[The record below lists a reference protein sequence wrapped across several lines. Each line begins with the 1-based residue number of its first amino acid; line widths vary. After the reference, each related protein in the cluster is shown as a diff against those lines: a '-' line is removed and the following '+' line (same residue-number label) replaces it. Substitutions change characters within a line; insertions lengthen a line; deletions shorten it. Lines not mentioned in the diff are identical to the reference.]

1 ATMICIDN
9 SEWMRN
15 DDYSL
20 SRFEA
25 QARAHR
31 LGQKKDVLVLR
42 FETVQTVEE
51 QVRASAEHKL
61 AVANQS
67 ITVGFFDNNT
77 SAEDCREYLGSLL
90 WECKKEEVAP
100 VWDDDAVYWRNS
112 MHLLLLICL
121 CFFFVEK
128 PMMMSNG
135 CLVLEHLV

>member
-1 ATMICIDN
+1 MVLEATMICIDN

-77 SAEDCREYLGSLL
+77 RKLQNFT
-90 WECKKEEVAP
+90 
-100 VWDDDAVYWRNS
+100 AVYFLGLKVDAHGDKFAAKRMRRLTQRRAVDYTS
-112 MHLLLLICL
+112 TVVRYMQV
-121 CFFFVEK
+121 FFHV
-128 PMMMSNG
+128 
-135 CLVLEHLV
+135 

>member
-1 ATMICIDN
+1 MICIDN

-42 FETVQTVEE
+42 FEIVQTVEE

-67 ITVGFFDNNT
+67 ITVAYGDKFAAKRMRRLTQRRAVDYTSTVVRYMQVFFH
-77 SAEDCREYLGSLL
+77 
-90 WECKKEEVAP
+90 V
-100 VWDDDAVYWRNS
+100 
-112 MHLLLLICL
+112 
-121 CFFFVEK
+121 
-128 PMMMSNG
+128 
-135 CLVLEHLV
+135 

>member
-1 ATMICIDN
+1 MICIDN

-77 SAEDCREYLGSLL
+77 THGDKFAAKRMRRLTQRR
-90 WECKKEEVAP
+90 
-100 VWDDDAVYWRNS
+100 AVDYTS
-112 MHLLLLICL
+112 T
-121 CFFFVEK
+121 V
-128 PMMMSNG
+128 
-135 CLVLEHLV
+135 V

>member
-1 ATMICIDN
+1 MVLEATMICIDN

-25 QARAHR
+25 QTRAHR

-77 SAEDCREYLGSLL
+77 RQIGL
-90 WECKKEEVAP
+90 
-100 VWDDDAVYWRNS
+100 
-112 MHLLLLICL
+112 
-121 CFFFVEK
+121 FVE
-128 PMMMSNG
+128 
-135 CLVLEHLV
+135 L

>member
-1 ATMICIDN
+1 MVLEATMICIDN

-51 QVRASAEHKL
+51 QVRAFAEHKL

-77 SAEDCREYLGSLL
+77 RMRRLTQRR
-90 WECKKEEVAP
+90 
-100 VWDDDAVYWRNS
+100 AVDYTSTVVRH
-112 MHLLLLICL
+112 MQV
-121 CFFFVEK
+121 FFHV
-128 PMMMSNG
+128 
-135 CLVLEHLV
+135 

>member
-1 ATMICIDN
+1 MICIDN

-67 ITVGFFDNNT
+67 ITVGFFDKIQAHGDKFAAKRMRRLTQRRAVDYT
-77 SAEDCREYLGSLL
+77 STVVRYMQELQFHQTPLL
-90 WECKKEEVAP
+90 QF
-100 VWDDDAVYWRNS
+100 
-112 MHLLLLICL
+112 LLLPICRIPWL
-121 CFFFVEK
+121 QL
-128 PMMMSNG
+128 
-135 CLVLEHLV
+135 LVLLQTH

>member
-1 ATMICIDN
+1 MICIDN

-100 VWDDDAVYWRNS
+100 VWDDDA
-112 MHLLLLICL
+112 
-121 CFFFVEK
+121 
-128 PMMMSNG
+128 
-135 CLVLEHLV
+135 

>member
-1 ATMICIDN
+1 MICIDN

-90 WECKKEEVAP
+90 WECKKEEVWFCVFASI
-100 VWDDDAVYWRNS
+100 R
-112 MHLLLLICL
+112 
-121 CFFFVEK
+121 
-128 PMMMSNG
+128 
-135 CLVLEHLV
+135 